1 MEKARTL
8 HVAALPLTVVA
19 PDAAPGAVPP
29 GVPFGVTASKV
40 EALGDLIDDY
50 AEVIGEPT
58 VARGERKNQTGSL
71 RARFRVVDG
80 ILEDV
85 DDLVNALRDDSE
97 AHAAFADNYDTL
109 RRIGG
114 QSVMAAPAAAAV
126 P

>member
-114 QSVMAAPAAAAV
+114 QSAGQPATTPAV